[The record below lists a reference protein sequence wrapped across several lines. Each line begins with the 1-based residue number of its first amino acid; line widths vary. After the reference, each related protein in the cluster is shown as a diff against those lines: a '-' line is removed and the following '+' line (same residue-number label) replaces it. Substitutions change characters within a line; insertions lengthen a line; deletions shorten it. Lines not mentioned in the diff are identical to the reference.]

1 MDPNKSQL
9 AGENYTSGNV
19 GNLVEN
25 VRTGGLTA
33 FWHFLNQR
41 FQFDVRTPM
50 LRKEKDD
57 NIKQIKYELCVRMT
71 AERGNCFNH
80 TETFY

>member
-1 MDPNKSQL
+1 
-9 AGENYTSGNV
+9 
-19 GNLVEN
+19 
-25 VRTGGLTA
+25 
-33 FWHFLNQR
+33 
-41 FQFDVRTPM
+41 M

-71 AERGNCFNH
+71 AERGSCFNH